1 MILKSFENCKISR
14 IFSVIFGLVPKILVQ
29 QVTNLVNK
37 FAILLK
43 RSMFRQDCRNA
54 SGNDGCWGCLF
65 NTCCNVFNASSLNVM
80 LACEHSELPRASRNI
95 MAILLNRMYHPEH
108 SANSLRSKPSVTGN
122 CVGRS
127 MIEMLGVL
135 AIIAVLS
142 VGGIAGYNKAMQ
154 IWKINQSLKEYSS
167 LVFGMLEHI
176 DEIHRI
182 EQEKNAQYGLVA
194 MAEALNLIPQQWDCG
209 EKVRECTDKQG
220 NTIRIFGRN
229 NRLVIDFYLGGYT
242 WTGKNSVISQ
252 NFNPKLCE
260 EIAAKIFQPL
270 HSMMYTGYI
279 VEQNLYGDAFC
290 GKNIPCI
297 KDVSLSTINQLCNA
311 CTEDNSGCALVLTY

>member
-1 MILKSFENCKISR
+1 MSKRRGFWFAKDVALKAERVILSDMICQLPDHLCLGGF
-14 IFSVIFGLVPKILVQ
+14 
-29 QVTNLVNK
+29 
-37 FAILLK
+37 LLIK
-43 RSMFRQDCRNA
+43 KCIWR
-54 SGNDGCWGCLF
+54 
-65 NTCCNVFNASSLNVM
+65 LNM
-80 LACEHSELPRASRNI
+80 KYNQI
-95 MAILLNRMYHPEH
+95 
-108 SANSLRSKPSVTGN
+108 
-122 CVGRS
+122 GRS
-127 MIEMLGVL
+127 MVEMLGVL

-142 VGGIAGYNKAMQ
+142 VGGIAGYSKAMQ
-154 IWKINQSLKEYSS
+154 AWKINQSLKEYSS

-182 EQEKNAQYGLVA
+182 EQEKNAQYGLVT

>member
-1 MILKSFENCKISR
+1 MEVEMKYN
-14 IFSVIFGLVPKILVQ
+14 Q
-29 QVTNLVNK
+29 
-37 FAILLK
+37 
-43 RSMFRQDCRNA
+43 
-54 SGNDGCWGCLF
+54 
-65 NTCCNVFNASSLNVM
+65 
-80 LACEHSELPRASRNI
+80 
-95 MAILLNRMYHPEH
+95 
-108 SANSLRSKPSVTGN
+108 
-122 CVGRS
+122 VGRS

-142 VGGIAGYNKAMQ
+142 VGGIAGYSKAMQ

-242 WTGKNSVISQ
+242 WTGKNSVTSQ

-260 EIAAKIFQPL
+260 EIAAKVLQPL
-270 HSMMYTGYI
+270 HNMLYAGFI
-279 VEQNLYGDAFC
+279 VEQYFYGDAFC
-290 GKNIPCI
+290 GKDFPCL
-297 KDVSLSTINQLCNA
+297 KDVSLATINQLCNA
-311 CTEDNSGCALVLTY
+311 CTADNSGCALVLTY

>member
-14 IFSVIFGLVPKILVQ
+14 IFSVIFWLVPKILVQ

-54 SGNDGCWGCLF
+54 SGNDGCWGCVF
-65 NTCCNVFNASSLNVM
+65 NTCCNVFNASSINVM

-142 VGGIAGYNKAMQ
+142 VGGIAGYSKAMQ
-154 IWKINQSLKEYSS
+154 MYKLNKWKSDFVMMTANLKTAFINSRSYSEVEETD
-167 LVFGMLEHI
+167 LTNFFK
-176 DEIHRI
+176 D
-182 EQEKNAQYGLVA
+182 
-194 MAEALNLIPQQWDCG
+194 LNIVPQNFLTSYNKDIF
-209 EKVRECTDKQG
+209 G
-220 NTIRIFGRN
+220 NTIKIYVRENPNIGIN
-229 NRLVIDFYLGGYT
+229 YT
-242 WTGKNSVISQ
+242 HVTIQVMTLPNQDSVKQCISLFEMIKEYDDAWFTILNEDTSYPRYAICGKSAPALFAKYEQCVLFDIS
-252 NFNPKLCE
+252 E
-260 EIAAKIFQPL
+260 VAAKCAVCAKQICNVKFCL
-270 HSMMYTGYI
+270 SNGY
-279 VEQNLYGDAFC
+279 
-290 GKNIPCI
+290 
-297 KDVSLSTINQLCNA
+297 
-311 CTEDNSGCALVLTY
+311 

>member
-1 MILKSFENCKISR
+1 MMLKNLENCKISR
-14 IFSVIFGLVPKILVQ
+14 LFAVIL
-29 QVTNLVNK
+29 
-37 FAILLK
+37 
-43 RSMFRQDCRNA
+43 RRER
-54 SGNDGCWGCLF
+54 
-65 NTCCNVFNASSLNVM
+65 
-80 LACEHSELPRASRNI
+80 SELSGEARNI
-95 MAILLNRMYHPEH
+95 ISLLLNWMYHFGF
-108 SANSLRSKPSVTGN
+108 SANELPLKAKDDYKSVLQS
-122 CVGRS
+122 GRS
-127 MIEMLGVL
+127 MIEILGVL

-142 VGGIAGYNKAMQ
+142 VGGIAGYSKAMQ
-154 IWKINQSLKEYSS
+154 AWKINQSLKEYSS

-209 EKVRECTDKQG
+209 EKVRECTYKQG